1 MNDCHFIGW
10 TRSGE
15 KRGTVLRYHLKQVC
29 NTITSFSGGGICKDK
44 NTDMYNTTPYIL
56 IEYEL

>member
-15 KRGTVLRYHLKQVC
+15 KRGTVLRYHFKHIC
-29 NTITSFSGGGICKDK
+29 NTITSFSGGGY
-44 NTDMYNTTPYIL
+44 MQGQ
-56 IEYEL
+56 EYGHV